1 MINSKSGFVGGCV
14 MALCLALLCAMEA
27 SAQKHFVLIKNGRA
41 IAQYAE
47 GQYIR
52 MKLKNGKRSEGH
64 ILELSP
70 FSMITSSDTIQF
82 QDIRKVDIRKHRKF
96 NVTQGVGGFLFL
108 GGMLY
113 LGLDRLNSTIGTTPK
128 DVDPATLNTCIAMST
143 VGAAMIFIKPR
154 YIRVNYKVHPRTIDY
169 TSTLYK

>member
-1 MINSKSGFVGGCV
+1 MVNLKSGFAGGCV
-14 MALCLALLCAMEA
+14 MALGLVMWLASEA
-27 SAQKHFVLIKNGRA
+27 NAQKHFVLIKNGKT

-52 MKLKNGKRSEGH
+52 LKLKNGKRCEGH

-82 QDIRKVDIRKHRKF
+82 QNIRKVDIRKQRRF

-108 GGMLY
+108 GGILY

-128 DVDPATLNTCIAMST
+128 DIDPATLNTCIAMST

-154 YIRVNYKVHPRTIDY
+154 YIRVNYKVHLRTVDY
-169 TSTLYK
+169 GSTFYK